1 MEDPTESRRAEPIH
15 TVAELFQSM
24 ANASPEPLAKGISHN
39 FNNLLAAILASAENA
54 LAAHAEGL
62 PIEEE
67 LQNIRI
73 ASIRGAELVQK
84 LKIYGGDDTNTLE
97 PLDLTKLQG
106 PGLGLAVAE
115 KMLREHGAER
125 TVVSAL
131 GCGTTFQAWF
141 PAAEKLQADTIS
153 AAGGQKASK
162 RGTILVVEDEELLR
176 AAVVKGLGRSGF
188 FVLEASDGAGALKVI
203 RSDPGRI
210 DSILLDIVLPG
221 KISSRTVFEEAR
233 RIKPGVK
240 IILTSAY
247 TEETA
252 MAAFGEIYGEHFLR
266 KPFHFADLVKLLGD
280 KGVAR

>member
-1 MEDPTESRRAEPIH
+1 VVE
-15 TVAELFQSM
+15 
-24 ANASPEPLAKGISHN
+24 K
-39 FNNLLAAILASAENA
+39 
-54 LAAHAEGL
+54 
-62 PIEEE
+62 
-67 LQNIRI
+67 IR
-73 ASIRGAELVQK
+73 
-84 LKIYGGDDTNTLE
+84 
-97 PLDLTKLQG
+97 
-106 PGLGLAVAE
+106 
-115 KMLREHGAER
+115 REHGAER
-125 TVVSAL
+125 TVVSPH
-131 GCGTTFQAWF
+131 GCDTTFQAWF

-153 AAGGQKASK
+153 TAGGQKASR

-221 KISSRTVFEEAR
+221 KISSRAVFEEAR

-252 MAAFGEIYGEHFLR
+252 MAAFGEIHGEHFLR

-280 KGVAR
+280 KGLVR

>member
-1 MEDPTESRRAEPIH
+1 MNCLGGDRRWGGHVCLDVSFIRIPQDARAERWASCRGIMFASRSPIQVLACH
-15 TVAELFQSM
+15 PRCKLGCSIHSS
-24 ANASPEPLAKGISHN
+24 AN
-39 FNNLLAAILASAENA
+39 
-54 LAAHAEGL
+54 
-62 PIEEE
+62 
-67 LQNIRI
+67 
-73 ASIRGAELVQK
+73 
-84 LKIYGGDDTNTLE
+84 
-97 PLDLTKLQG
+97 LQG
-106 PGLGLAVAE
+106 RGLGLAVVE
-115 KMLREHGAER
+115 KILREHGAER
-125 TVVSAL
+125 TVVSPP

-176 AAVVKGLGRSGF
+176 VAVVKGLGRNGF